1 MNYKDNLIEKA
12 EATIRNNKSLI
23 EDDVAVAMLGI
34 ERITAIKKE
43 VLELE
48 IFIEVLKNLQN
59 KEALSILH
67 CK

>member
-12 EATIRNNKSLI
+12 EAIIRNNKSLI

-34 ERITAIKKE
+34 ARITAIKKE

-48 IFIEVLKNLQN
+48 IFIEVLK
-59 KEALSILH
+59 KFA
-67 CK
+67 K

>member
-34 ERITAIKKE
+34 SRISAMKKE
-43 VLELE
+43 NEELE
-48 IFIEVLKNLQN
+48 IFIKVFKRLTE
-59 KEALSILH
+59 
-67 CK
+67 

>member
-34 ERITAIKKE
+34 ERITAIKKK

-48 IFIEVLKNLQN
+48 IFIEVLK
-59 KEALSILH
+59 KFAE
-67 CK
+67 

>member
-34 ERITAIKKE
+34 SRISAMKKE
-43 VLELE
+43 NEELE
-48 IFIEVLKNLQN
+48 IFIEVLK
-59 KEALSILH
+59 KFAE
-67 CK
+67 

>member
-34 ERITAIKKE
+34 SRISVMKKE
-43 VLELE
+43 NEELE
-48 IFIEVLKNLQN
+48 IFIKVFKL
-59 KEALSILH
+59 
-67 CK
+67 

>member
-12 EATIRNNKSLI
+12 EAIIRNNKSLI

-48 IFIEVLKNLQN
+48 IFIEVLK
-59 KEALSILH
+59 KFA
-67 CK
+67 K

>member
-12 EATIRNNKSLI
+12 EAIIRNNKSLI

-34 ERITAIKKE
+34 DRITAIKKE

-48 IFIEVLKNLQN
+48 IFIEVLK
-59 KEALSILH
+59 KFA
-67 CK
+67 K

>member
-34 ERITAIKKE
+34 TRITAIKKE
-43 VLELE
+43 NEELE
-48 IFIEVLKNLQN
+48 IFIKVFKRLIE
-59 KEALSILH
+59 
-67 CK
+67 

>member
-12 EATIRNNKSLI
+12 EAIIRNNKSLI
-23 EDDVAVAMLGI
+23 EDDVAVAMLGL

-48 IFIEVLKNLQN
+48 IFIEVLK
-59 KEALSILH
+59 KFA
-67 CK
+67 K

>member
-43 VLELE
+43 NEELE
-48 IFIEVLKNLQN
+48 IFIKVFKKLTE
-59 KEALSILH
+59 
-67 CK
+67 

>member
-48 IFIEVLKNLQN
+48 IFIEVLK
-59 KEALSILH
+59 KFGE
-67 CK
+67 

>member
-34 ERITAIKKE
+34 EIITAIKKE

-48 IFIEVLKNLQN
+48 IFIEVLK
-59 KEALSILH
+59 KFAE
-67 CK
+67 

>member
-1 MNYKDNLIEKA
+1 MIFKDDLIEKA
-12 EATIRNNKSLI
+12 ETIIRNNKSLI

-48 IFIEVLKNLQN
+48 IFIEVLK
-59 KEALSILH
+59 KFA
-67 CK
+67 K

>member
-1 MNYKDNLIEKA
+1 MIFKDDLIEKA

-48 IFIEVLKNLQN
+48 IFIEVLK
-59 KEALSILH
+59 KFAE
-67 CK
+67 

>member
-48 IFIEVLKNLQN
+48 IFIEVLRKFA
-59 KEALSILH
+59 E
-67 CK
+67 

>member
-1 MNYKDNLIEKA
+1 MIYKDDLIEKA
-12 EATIRNNKSLI
+12 ETTIKSNNSLI

-48 IFIEVLKNLQN
+48 IFIEVLK
-59 KEALSILH
+59 KFAE
-67 CK
+67 

>member
-23 EDDVAVAMLGI
+23 EDDVAVTMLGI

-48 IFIEVLKNLQN
+48 IFIEVLK
-59 KEALSILH
+59 KFAE
-67 CK
+67 

>member
-34 ERITAIKKE
+34 TRITAIKKE
-43 VLELE
+43 NEELE
-48 IFIEVLKNLQN
+48 IFIKVFKRLTE
-59 KEALSILH
+59 
-67 CK
+67 

>member
-1 MNYKDNLIEKA
+1 MNYKDDLIEKA
-12 EATIRNNKSLI
+12 ETTIRNNKSLI

-48 IFIEVLKNLQN
+48 IFIEVLK
-59 KEALSILH
+59 KFTE
-67 CK
+67 